1 MRTGSVLV
9 TGGAKRIGKAICDE
23 LRGRGW
29 KVLVHSREAGNPL
42 TFDLSDPLGPA
53 RLFQR
58 ACDLAPDLCAI
69 VNNAAEFSTA
79 AALPPDVRTFTL
91 PKWVPP
97 SRIGLFLVGVA
108 LASSRRY
115 AVLHGIDEGADV
127 ARWVDRATVN
137 HFAYVAEIR
146 RGGVGKSTVRHASA
160 VIASAEENLS
170 LLKEPPPKGRVSVIP
185 DPHAELV
192 PDTFTFAEFSDALEG
207 VYTYVRRLH
216 PEIVQP

>member
-1 MRTGSVLV
+1 MPAALVITSVHAGKSAQEMLRVQDTAAALMRSGWTVDVL
-9 TGGAKRIGKAICDE
+9 TPRP
-23 LRGRGW
+23 
-29 KVLVHSREAGNPL
+29 NPIL
-42 TFDLSDPLGPA
+42 T
-53 RLFQR
+53 
-58 ACDLAPDLCAI
+58 
-69 VNNAAEFSTA
+69 